1 MSGLEN
7 GVKCDGIGNSATIRV
22 SRKGK
27 KKKKKKRKKERK
39 KTVLEVQSTRT
50 CLGKL
55 KDVCRCTKEK
65 AEVKPRSARR
75 RFVASDPTAPRD
87 DKDE

>member
-7 GVKCDGIGNSATIRV
+7 GVKCDGRGNSATIRV
-22 SRKGK
+22 SKKGK
-27 KKKKKKRKKERK
+27 KEEEK
-39 KTVLEVQSTRT
+39 KTVLEVLSTRT

-55 KDVCRCTKEK
+55 KDVCRCVEEK

-75 RFVASDPTAPRD
+75 GFVASDSTAPSD